1 MKVTTPSLWAYL
13 LKEKWAIS
21 LLTALPTK
29 GSDRGT
35 WKARTRQGNHRYS
48 NNIFSDPLEVLYLS
62 FVSFFILR
70 RYVLF
75 SKWFAFCTIQY
86 RVSLENSIQTVHIRL
101 WQTCPR
107 NQETK
112 RIRFARSSSYVCG
125 SPSWYYEEKRFENLF
140 IFSVELGCEIFSKFS
155 DRGILSPVGGRGR
168 RRRRGIG
175 GFWSYHN
182 TPPPPHKALYYFNY
196 PLWEVNFLWSLLY
209 ILLANTD
216 PLSSPPENHVT
227 LFKILP
233 PPNDT

>member
-13 LKEKWAIS
+13 HIEKWAIS

-155 DRGILSPVGGRGR
+155 DRGILSPVGGRGG

-182 TPPPPHKALYYFNY
+182 TPPLIRLCTILIIPYGKLISYGP
-196 PLWEVNFLWSLLY
+196 SY
-209 ILLANTD
+209 I
-216 PLSSPPENHVT
+216 
-227 LFKILP
+227 FC
-233 PPNDT
+233 

>member
-13 LKEKWAIS
+13 HIEKWAIS

-35 WKARTRQGNHRYS
+35 WKARTRQGNYRYS
-48 NNIFSDPLEVLYLS
+48 NNIFSDPFEVLYLS

-86 RVSLENSIQTVHIRL
+86 RVSLENSIQTFHIRL

-155 DRGILSPVGGRGR
+155 DRGILSPVRGRGG

-182 TPPPPHKALYYFNY
+182 TPPPP
-196 PLWEVNFLWSLLY
+196 S
-209 ILLANTD
+209 
-216 PLSSPPENHVT
+216 
-227 LFKILP
+227 
-233 PPNDT
+233 

>member
-13 LKEKWAIS
+13 HIEKWAIS

-182 TPPPPHKALYYFNY
+182 TPPPLIRLCTILIIPYGKLISYG
-196 PLWEVNFLWSLLY
+196 PSY
-209 ILLANTD
+209 I
-216 PLSSPPENHVT
+216 
-227 LFKILP
+227 FC
-233 PPNDT
+233 

>member
-1 MKVTTPSLWAYL
+1 MKVTTPSLGAYL
-13 LKEKWAIS
+13 HIEKWAIS

-75 SKWFAFCTIQY
+75 SKWFAFFTIQY

-112 RIRFARSSSYVCG
+112 RIRFTRSSSYVCG

-140 IFSVELGCEIFSKFS
+140 IFCELGCGIFSKFS
-155 DRGILSPVGGRGR
+155 DRGILSPVGGKWG

-175 GFWSYHN
+175 GFWLYHN
-182 TPPPPHKALYYFNY
+182 TPPPHKALYYFNY

-209 ILLANTD
+209 ILLANTN
-216 PLSSPPENHVT
+216 PLSVPPENHVT